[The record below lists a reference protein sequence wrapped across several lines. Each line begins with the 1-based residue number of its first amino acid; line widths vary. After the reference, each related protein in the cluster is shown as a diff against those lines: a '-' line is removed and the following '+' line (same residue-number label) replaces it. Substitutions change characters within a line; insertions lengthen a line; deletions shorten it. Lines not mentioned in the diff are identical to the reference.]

1 MAWLVKLIAYS
12 QKVTNSLPV
21 VALQLAPTADFAAL
35 LSPGG
40 EEELPFDW
48 IPLSRRLSEDS
59 PVCE

>member
-48 IPLSRRLSEDS
+48 IPLSRRL
-59 PVCE
+59 